1 MSAPK
6 VILANDDVLARD
18 ILRHAC
24 AVGRVTVVAE
34 ADTIDGL
41 CTAAKRFPTAVVVAS
56 NTLDETPVE
65 EAVSSLGAGQRA
77 IVISG
82 DTSPA
87 RLLTLLSHPF
97 RGYLFHDASPAEVVA
112 GIKAVAR
119 GAAVLNPTAAAIL
132 LEQWREAQSD
142 STPLAWRGRPLLTPR
157 EAEVLAALADGLST
171 KAIAGRLKMANKTV
185 ENHKLR
191 IFDKLGVHTQAHAV
205 VVALRHG
212 LVPEP
217 AGATE

>member
-1 MSAPK
+1 MSAPE
-6 VILANDDVLARD
+6 VILADDDVLARD
-18 ILRHAC
+18 ILRQAC
-24 AVGRVTVVAE
+24 ATRQVTVVAE
-34 ADTIDGL
+34 ADTVDAL
-41 CTAAKRFPTAVVVAS
+41 RAAAKRFPTAVVVAS
-56 NTLDETPVE
+56 NSLDQVPVE
-65 EAVSSLGAGQRA
+65 EAVAGLGADQHA

-82 DTSPA
+82 DASPS
-87 RLLTLLSHPF
+87 RLLALLNPPF
-97 RGYLFHDASPAEVVA
+97 RGFLFHDASPDEVVA
-112 GIKAVAR
+112 GVKAVAR
-119 GAAVLNPTAAAIL
+119 GAAVLNPTAAAIV

-205 VVALRHG
+205 VVAIRHG

-217 AGATE
+217 AGAAE